1 MINPS
6 NKIKNNKNLRWKKMY
21 MEQNSNLNKYAR
33 EPGQLKLKAIQ
44 RGRSYPKILQ
54 EEPTTLGLVQ
64 SLKS

>member
-1 MINPS
+1 
-6 NKIKNNKNLRWKKMY
+6 MY